1 MRKKKGPMM
10 LSVEL
15 VSMGHSRLMPDI
27 MSGRSVDYHSLSLGL
42 LFWDCLEIDDDEN
55 DDMKFLAGKTWLK

>member
-15 VSMGHSRLMPDI
+15 VLMGHFRLMPDI
-27 MSGRSVDYHSLSLGL
+27 MSGRSVDYPSLSLGL
-42 LFWDCLEIDDDEN
+42 LFWDCLGIDGDEN
-55 DDMKFLAGKTWLK
+55 DDMKSLAGKTWLK